1 MTQLSNGKF
10 PYCGNAFYSIHL
22 RSVSRLI
29 CFPSQF
35 LSLLI
40 SLHSGGWENSRK
52 LCKPETQS
60 WVCITCLNSSNP
72 HRACNQPWKVR
83 QALFILLPNQFQ
95 GTIAQ
100 KSSDSIVN
108 QVNKDGITSIIIL
121 KEEDNSFDIEN
132 VANLG
137 TLGIATAFE
146 LCVFEPTCRVVFI
159 CDICTCFGPRFV

>member
-60 WVCITCLNSSNP
+60 WVCITCLNSEFFQFFGHVINREKCAKP
-72 HRACNQPWKVR
+72 Y
-83 QALFILLPNQFQ
+83 LFHSPIKF
-95 GTIAQ
+95 
-100 KSSDSIVN
+100 
-108 QVNKDGITSIIIL
+108 
-121 KEEDNSFDIEN
+121 
-132 VANLG
+132 
-137 TLGIATAFE
+137 
-146 LCVFEPTCRVVFI
+146 RVL
-159 CDICTCFGPRFV
+159 